1 MPYFG
6 IPIRNGLP
14 IGLGSVAGF
23 GVQQFSPA
31 DLFSAGEQ
39 GAWYDPS
46 DFSTLFTDSAGT
58 TPVTAVEQFVGLML
72 DKSKGGVGT
81 NGPQRY
87 NLLTRTEE
95 FDNAAWTK
103 VDATVTQNA
112 AIAPDGTTTAD
123 ALFEAATTG
132 AHFISQGPATAAA
145 QYKYSIYIKAN
156 GRTRIAIFGTSS
168 YGGGLGN
175 GVFFDVGT
183 GQYISGGTGTPS
195 ITDKG
200 NGWWLVTYTWTA
212 AAFGGNVL
220 GVFLVDTGTN
230 TVYVGD
236 PTKGVYLWG
245 ADLRLASQANLA
257 PTYQPITASW
267 SATIPGNHAFQTT
280 SAKRPKLAARYNLL
294 TYSEEFDDGYWSK
307 DNVTVTANTNA
318 TTDPLGG
325 NTADLI
331 TENASTALHRLNR
344 SNAVTIAASCKVSLS
359 FKAGTARY
367 VYLEAYSGT
376 PIGSLGVDL
385 SDGSRITLTDTP
397 MAPTYAIINQGNGWW
412 KLEVTFTA
420 VGANTGL
427 FFGTASGPGGTRQT
441 TGSQTFYI
449 WGADLRPASQATG
462 LIGPTYQRVAA
473 ATVYD
478 TAGFLPY
485 LAFDGLSWSMGTN
498 SINPGAVDKAQV
510 FAGVRKLSDAAQA
523 AVAEFS
529 ATIASNN
536 GTFLLAAPNGANDN
550 YNFSSKGTTL
560 VNNTIAGFAAPATN
574 VVTGLGDIAAPTNLL
589 RVNGIQVGVANT
601 SQGTGNYLTY
611 PLFIGARNQASLF
624 FNGWLT
630 SLIVR
635 FGPNM
640 TAAQIDQTESWIEGK
655 TFGKDMI
662 VTYVDELLAA
672 DNDNITAAD
681 GDQIYMTTTYT

>member
-23 GVQQFSPA
+23 GISPF
-31 DLFSAGEQ
+31 DPSSLFAAGEQ

-46 DFSTLFTDSAGT
+46 DFSTLFDDSAGV
-58 TPVTAVEQFVGLML
+58 TPVTGVEQFVGLML
-72 DKSKGGVGT
+72 DKSKGLVLGSNISLISSATVTTTGNTNLVSSVPATSFYQISFSATGLSASDRIRIAITSPSYTGSYITVDGSYSYILPANAAALIRINRDITSGT
-81 NGPQRY
+81 VDITNVSVRELPGNHAFQTNSLKRPKLASRY
-87 NLLTRTEE
+87 NLLTYTEE

-103 VDATVTQNA
+103 SNVTVTANA
-112 AIAPDGTTTAD
+112 VVAPDGTTTAD
-123 ALFEAATTG
+123 ALFE
-132 AHFISQGPATAAA
+132 TAANSDHGA
-145 QYKYSIYIKAN
+145 RTAAGVTVASGVSYKLSFRVKSNGRNYALIYINAPAS
-156 GRTRIAIFGTSS
+156 GRYFDVTPGTA
-168 YGGGLGN
+168 GAVLGN
-175 GVFFDVGT
+175 
-183 GQYISGGTGTPS
+183 Y
-195 ITDKG
+195 
-200 NGWWLVTYTWTA
+200 
-212 AAFGGNVL
+212 
-220 GVFLVDTGTN
+220 TGTN
-230 TVYVGD
+230 LPAT
-236 PTKGVYLWG
+236 
-245 ADLRLASQANLA
+245 
-257 PTYQPITASW
+257 ITA
-267 SATIPGNHAFQTT
+267 
-280 SAKRPKLAARYNLL
+280 LA
-294 TYSEEFDDGYWSK
+294 
-307 DNVTVTANTNA
+307 DNWF
-318 TTDPLGG
+318 L
-325 NTADLI
+325 
-331 TENASTALHRLNR
+331 
-344 SNAVTIAASCKVSLS
+344 C
-359 FKAGTARY
+359 
-367 VYLEAYSGT
+367 
-376 PIGSLGVDL
+376 
-385 SDGSRITLTDTP
+385 
-397 MAPTYAIINQGNGWW
+397 
-412 KLEVTFTA
+412 EVTFTA
-420 VGANTGL
+420 STTSVLCETYISSAGNNLTYAGDITKGL
-427 FFGTASGPGGTRQT
+427 
-441 TGSQTFYI
+441 YL

-498 SINPGAVDKAQV
+498 SIDPGAIDKAQV
-510 FAGVRKLSDAAQA
+510 FAGVRKLSDAAQG

-536 GTFLLAAPNGANDN
+536 GTFLLAAPNSANDN

-640 TAAQIDQTESWIEGK
+640 TAAQIDQTEGWIEGK